1 MKNCYFCKNFIYR
14 VTNVEEMNFMCLCKT
29 RNSETMQGWLDEG
42 MDISVNFECCDFDD
56 EKLKD
61 IDDI

>member
-14 VTNVEEMNFMCLCKT
+14 VTNVEEMKFMCLCKT
-29 RNSETMQGWLDEG
+29 RNSETMQSWLDEG

-61 IDDI
+61 IDDL